1 MESSKKKK
9 NVILLTVECLRADRI
24 GTFGYEKKTTPNL
37 DELFKRGL
45 LFSRAYS
52 ASSWTAPCINALL
65 TSTYPFMYDG
75 DVTMN
80 KRTSIA
86 EVLRNNGYTTIGLPF
101 HAYLSSFFG
110 YDKGFDTFKDGI
122 KEKGNTKE
130 IDSNSEA
137 LKYKIRRYIR
147 MKFYK
152 FDKLFS
158 AKEKSILYKIWTSVK
173 ILRIGLVI
181 SKIALLDK
189 RKKYPKMGE
198 RLNKEI
204 LSLLKNAHQPF
215 FLWAHYLDTHPPF
228 LPPKN
233 FSRDIG
239 MLSKIIVNVKQRI
252 AMFENKEDAFKPKD
266 LEKLSN
272 LFDMEVE
279 YLDFWIK
286 NLMGELDYLGLLKDT
301 YVIIT
306 ADHGTQFLEHG
317 RIHNELELY
326 QELVHVP
333 LFIMGPGIPCKEIE
347 LPVSHID
354 VSPTILDLL
363 NINKPMGLLG
373 KSLLNNGMNDRGGIG
388 VFCEEGQSERGE
400 AFQTEPGIIKLNKES
415 MKIAYITKN
424 RSYIFRNNGEDE
436 LYDLIKDP
444 RERNNIINEEREMAE
459 KCLEKIKEH
468 LKEITYKG
476 KSKEIVNIKRAI
488 KKLRYGKGRI

>member
-24 GTFGYEKKTTPNL
+24 GTFGYDKKTTPNL
-37 DELFKRGL
+37 DELFKRGI

-52 ASSWTAPCINALL
+52 ASSWTAPSINALL
-65 TSTYPFMYDG
+65 TSTYPFMYEG

-86 EVLRNNGYTTIGLPF
+86 EVLRDNGYTTIGLPF

-110 YDKGFDTFKDGI
+110 YDKGFDIFKDGI

-158 AKEKSILYKIWTSVK
+158 EKEKSILYKIWTSIK
-173 ILRIGLVI
+173 ILRIVFVV
-181 SKIALLDK
+181 SKIALSDK

-198 RLNKEI
+198 RHNKEI
-204 LSLLKNAHQPF
+204 LSHAKNAHQPF

-239 MLSKIIVNVKQRI
+239 ILSKIIVNVKQRI
-252 AMFENKEDAFKPKD
+252 AMFENREDAFKPKE
-266 LEKLSN
+266 LEKFSD

-279 YLDFWIK
+279 YLDFWVKTLID
-286 NLMGELDYLGLLKDT
+286 GLDDLGLLENT
-301 YVIIT
+301 YVIVT

-333 LFIMGPGIPCKEIE
+333 LFIMGPGIPCEVIE
-347 LPVSHID
+347 RPVSHID

-363 NINKPMGLLG
+363 NIDKPPSFLG
-373 KSLLNNGMNDRGGIG
+373 KSLLNNDMGDRREIG

-400 AFQTEPGIIKLNKES
+400 AFQTEPGIIKLNKGS
-415 MKIAYITKN
+415 MKIAYITEN
-424 RSYIFRNNGEDE
+424 RSYIFRNNGKDE

-444 RERNNIINEEREMAE
+444 KERNNIIDEKQEEAEMML
-459 KCLEKIKEH
+459 KKINEH
-468 LKEITYKG
+468 LRELT
-476 KSKEIVNIKRAI
+476 SKKDESINIKRAI
-488 KKLRYGKGRI
+488 KKLKYGGRI

>member
-1 MESSKKKK
+1 
-9 NVILLTVECLRADRI
+9 
-24 GTFGYEKKTTPNL
+24 
-37 DELFKRGL
+37 
-45 LFSRAYS
+45 
-52 ASSWTAPCINALL
+52 
-65 TSTYPFMYDG
+65 
-75 DVTMN
+75 
-80 KRTSIA
+80 
-86 EVLRNNGYTTIGLPF
+86 
-101 HAYLSSFFG
+101 
-110 YDKGFDTFKDGI
+110 
-122 KEKGNTKE
+122 
-130 IDSNSEA
+130 
-137 LKYKIRRYIR
+137 

-158 AKEKSILYKIWTSVK
+158 AKEKSILYKIWTLVK
-173 ILRIGLVI
+173 ILRIVFI
-181 SKIALLDK
+181 VSKIALSDK
-189 RKKYPKMGE
+189 RKKYPKMSE

-204 LSLLKNAHQPF
+204 LSHAKNAHQPF

-239 MLSKIIVNVKQRI
+239 MLSRIVVNVKQRI
-252 AMFENKEDAFKPKD
+252 AMFENREDAFKPKD
-266 LEKLSN
+266 LEKLSD

-279 YLDFWIK
+279 YFDFWIK
-286 NLMGELDYLGLLKDT
+286 NLIDELNDLGLLENT

-333 LFIMGPGIPCKEIE
+333 LFIMGPDIPCKEIE
-347 LPVSHID
+347 RPVSHID

-363 NINKPMGLLG
+363 NIEKPKSFIG
-373 KSLLNNGMNDRGGIG
+373 KSLLNNDMNDGAEIG

-400 AFQTEPGIIKLNKES
+400 AFQTEPGIIKLSRKS

-444 RERNNIINEEREMAE
+444 LERENIINEEREMAE

-476 KSKEIVNIKRAI
+476 KGKEIVNIKRAI
-488 KKLRYGKGRI
+488 KKLKYRKGGI

>member
-1 MESSKKKK
+1 MESSEKKK
-9 NVILLTVECLRADRI
+9 NVILITVECLRADRI

-37 DELFKRGL
+37 DGIFKRGL

-52 ASSWTAPCINALL
+52 ASSWTAPSINALL
-65 TSTYPFMYDG
+65 TSTYPFMYAG

-86 EVLRNNGYTTIGLPF
+86 EVLRDNGYTTIGLPY

-110 YDKGFDTFKDGI
+110 YDKGFDIFKDGI
-122 KEKGNTKE
+122 KEKENTKE

-137 LKYKIRRYIR
+137 LKYRIHKYIR
-147 MKFYK
+147 IKFYK
-152 FDKLFS
+152 FDKQFS
-158 AKEKSILYKIWTSVK
+158 TKEKSILYKIWTLIK
-173 ILRIGLVI
+173 ILRIGFTV
-181 SKIALLDK
+181 SKTALSDK

-198 RLNKEI
+198 RLNNEI
-204 LSLLKNAHQPF
+204 LSHAKNAHQPF

-233 FSRDIG
+233 FSGDIG
-239 MLSKIIVNVKQRI
+239 MLRKIIVNVKQRI
-252 AMFENKEDAFKPKD
+252 AMFENREDAFKPKD
-266 LEKLSN
+266 LEKFSD

-286 NLMGELDYLGLLKDT
+286 TLIDGLDDLWLLENT

-333 LFIMGPGIPCKEIE
+333 LFIMGPDIPCKVIE
-347 LPVSHID
+347 RPVSHID
-354 VSPTILDLL
+354 VSPTVLDLL
-363 NINKPMGLLG
+363 NVDKPTSFIG
-373 KSLLNNGMNDRGGIG
+373 KSLLNNDTNDGAEIG

-400 AFQTEPGIIKLNKES
+400 AFQIEPGIIKLNKKN
-415 MKIAYITKN
+415 MKIAYITEN

-436 LYDLIKDP
+436 LYDLVKDP
-444 RERNNIINEEREMAE
+444 VERENLINEEREMAE
-459 KCLEKIKEH
+459 RFLEKIKEH

-476 KSKEIVNIKRAI
+476 KGKEIVNIKRAI
-488 KKLRYGKGRI
+488 KKLKYGKGRI